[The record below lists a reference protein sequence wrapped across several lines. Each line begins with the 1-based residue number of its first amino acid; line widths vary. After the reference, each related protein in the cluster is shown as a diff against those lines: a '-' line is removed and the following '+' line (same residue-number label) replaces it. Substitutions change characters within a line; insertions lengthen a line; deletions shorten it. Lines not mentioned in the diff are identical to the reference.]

1 MASLGKFGVSIT
13 LRCQGLSSCAPRRSK
28 RSRACERHLG
38 GVLSSHELRVFM
50 RTCCTTPGYAVSAT
64 RLDTDSG
71 VRTGLSSRRTRSYSQ
86 NSLIS
91 FAKTCL
97 LTQPEFW
104 MRDARPGH
112 KTSGLRL
119 RAKMLPFNVAS
130 WITPWGGRARSVEG
144 VVDRA
149 IELT

>member
-38 GVLSSHELRVFM
+38 GVLSSHGTPRFFADLLHDPRLRGL
-50 RTCCTTPGYAVSAT
+50 RNKTLY
-64 RLDTDSG
+64 RL
-71 VRTGLSSRRTRSYSQ
+71 RTGLSSRRTRSYSQ